1 MDVNLNKAVTANKA
15 DKVED
20 GPKAEVSIKS
30 NYRYRRLYSR
40 PKKKKSYKVTK
51 KKWGPTAR
59 RFKSYKPNKYSRSG
73 GSKYVEP
80 VKKKYVRKAPA
91 PVKRKVV
98 PRKYK
103 QASYSKKVAP
113 PKRKKAEPVVKVSRS
128 YKDKWVKTKV
138 LLRNRELSRH
148 VPKTKLFS
156 KQTLYGMLRNYGMVY
171 AKPVDGQMGIGV
183 MRVELNRG
191 GYSYQNGLRKS
202 SFGSYDAL
210 YSALVRETKGKVY
223 VVQKGINLLKHK
235 GRPFDIRLMVQKS
248 PHGGWEATGT
258 LGRVAHPRKIVTNGS
273 QGGSI
278 YPTALLLKKYSDA
291 GYRNRLLRH
300 MDYIG
305 LVTAKQMRAAY
316 PGLNVIGL
324 DLALDKRLKPWI
336 LEVNTS
342 PDPCPFTLLPDQ
354 TMLRRIIKYA
364 KAYGRRY
371 ALNCGK
377 AKRGV

>member
-1 MDVNLNKAVTANKA
+1 MDVDLNKAVTANKA

-30 NYRYRRLYSR
+30 SYRYRRLYSR

-51 KKWGPTAR
+51 KKWGSSAP
-59 RFKSYKPNKYSRSG
+59 RFKSYKPNKYGRTG

-80 VKKKYVRKAPA
+80 VKKKYARKA
-91 PVKRKVV
+91 PVKRKV
-98 PRKYK
+98 
-103 QASYSKKVAP
+103 AP
-113 PKRKKAEPVVKVSRS
+113 PKQKKAEPVLKVSRS
-128 YKDKWVKTKV
+128 SKDKWVKTKV

-148 VPKTKLFS
+148 IPKTKLFS
-156 KQTLYGMLRNYGMVY
+156 KKTLYGMLRNYGMVY
-171 AKPVDGQMGIGV
+171 AKPVNGQMGIGV
-183 MRVELNRG
+183 MRVELNRS
-191 GYSYQNGLRKS
+191 GYSYQNGLRKA

-210 YSALVRETKGKVY
+210 YRALVKETKGKVY

-248 PHGGWEATGT
+248 PYGGWEATGT

-278 YPTALLLKKYSDA
+278 YPTVRLLKKYSDA

-316 PGLNVIGL
+316 PGLKVIGL
-324 DLALDKRLKPWI
+324 DLALDKRMKPWI
-336 LEVNTS
+336 LEVNTA

-354 TMLRRIIKYA
+354 TMLRRIIRYA
-364 KAYGRRY
+364 RAYGRSY

-377 AKRGV
+377 ARRGV